1 MDVTKSLILSQL
13 LLEVNDSLV
22 GTKFYKQEFKR
33 DLNKC
38 IGSLERFTEQY
49 YKTMYDNDPEMVT
62 NILNKIESL
71 VDTLKTASIEDL
83 IIIESIVDKYNN
95 NKDQFRETE
104 EVSFNKIIS

>member
-38 IGSLERFTEQY
+38 ISSLEGFTEHY

-83 IIIESIVDKYNN
+83 IIIESIINKYTN

-104 EVSFNKIIS
+104 EVAFNKLN

>member
-1 MDVTKSLILSQL
+1 
-13 LLEVNDSLV
+13 
-22 GTKFYKQEFKR
+22 
-33 DLNKC
+33 
-38 IGSLERFTEQY
+38 
-49 YKTMYDNDPEMVT
+49 MYDNDPEMVT

>member
-22 GTKFYKQEFKR
+22 GTRFYKQEFKR

-49 YKTMYDNDPEMVT
+49 YKTMYDNDPQMVT
-62 NILNKIESL
+62 NILNKIDSL
-71 VDTLKTASIEDL
+71 LELIKDASIEDL
-83 IIIESIVDKYNN
+83 VMMETIIVKYNED
-95 NKDQFRETE
+95 KSLFRENE
-104 EVSFNKIIS
+104 EVMFNKLK

>member
-1 MDVTKSLILSQL
+1 M
-13 LLEVNDSLV
+13 LEANDSLV

-38 IGSLERFTEQY
+38 IGSLERFTERY

-104 EVSFNKIIS
+104 EVSFNKVE

>member
-1 MDVTKSLILSQL
+1 MDVTKSIILSQL
-13 LLEVNDSLV
+13 LLEANDSLV
-22 GTKFYKQEFKR
+22 GTRFYKQEFKR

-38 IGSLERFTEQY
+38 IDSLERFTEHY

-83 IIIESIVDKYNN
+83 IMIESIINKYNS

-104 EVSFNKIIS
+104 EVIFNKIK

>member
-1 MDVTKSLILSQL
+1 MDVTKSLIMSQL
-13 LLEVNDSLV
+13 LLEANDSLV
-22 GTKFYKQEFKR
+22 GTRFYKQEFKR
-33 DLNKC
+33 DLNNC

-71 VDTLKTASIEDL
+71 VDTLKTSSIEDL
-83 IIIESIVDKYNN
+83 IMIESIINKYNS

-104 EVSFNKIIS
+104 EVIFNKIK

>member
-1 MDVTKSLILSQL
+1 MDVTKSLMLSQL
-13 LLEVNDSLV
+13 LLEANASLV

-38 IGSLERFTEQY
+38 IGSLEKFTEQY

-62 NILNKIESL
+62 NILNKIEGL
-71 VDTLKTASIEDL
+71 LDTLKTASIEDL
-83 IIIESIVDKYNN
+83 IMIESIINKYNN

-104 EVSFNKIIS
+104 QVVFNKIK

>member
-1 MDVTKSLILSQL
+1 MDVTKSLMLSQL
-13 LLEVNDSLV
+13 LLEANDSLV

-38 IGSLERFTEQY
+38 IGSLEKFTEQY

-62 NILNKIESL
+62 NILNKIEGL
-71 VDTLKTASIEDL
+71 LDTLKTASIEDL
-83 IIIESIVDKYNN
+83 IMIESIINKYNN

-104 EVSFNKIIS
+104 QVVFNKIK

>member
-1 MDVTKSLILSQL
+1 MDATKSIILSQL

-22 GTKFYKQEFKR
+22 GTRFYRQEFKR

-71 VDTLKTASIEDL
+71 VDALKTASIEDL

-104 EVSFNKIIS
+104 EVLFNKIIL

>member
-1 MDVTKSLILSQL
+1 MDVTKSIILSQL
-13 LLEVNDSLV
+13 LLEANDSLV
-22 GTKFYKQEFKR
+22 GTRFYKQEFKR

-38 IGSLERFTEQY
+38 IGSLERLTEQY
-49 YKTMYDNDPEMVT
+49 YKTIYDNDPEMVT

-71 VDTLKTASIEDL
+71 VDTLKTSSIEDL
-83 IIIESIVDKYNN
+83 IMIESIINKYNS